1 MRQRD
6 GARPACEDA
15 APRHCS
21 AAWNKVLL
29 LGVLSGFLLRPAPL
43 LGGSDAGASFGA
55 QHAFFAGPI
64 AKGGSRDAG
73 TTRALQQG
81 AHFFQ
86 AADLFVNSS
95 NKFFASHF
103 FSLYLTCELIQG
115 TDTTFLP

>member
-1 MRQRD
+1 M
-6 GARPACEDA
+6 GAGGLASPCNSNCGNARPLAQRA
-15 APRHCS
+15 KTRRPRHCS
-21 AAWNKVLL
+21 AAWNEVLL
-29 LGVLSGFLLRPAPL
+29 LSVLSGFLLRPAPL
-43 LGGSDAGASFGA
+43 LRGGDAGASFGA
-55 QHAFFAGPI
+55 QHALSAGPI

-103 FSLYLTCELIQG
+103 FS
-115 TDTTFLP
+115 